1 MVGNINSPV
10 SNTALQWEKCVE
22 NVASPAISRVSAG
35 VEHGDNLDSNNL
47 LLSLKTLARKVSSN
61 ILEKEKPKGKLRICI
76 DPSQI
81 INRAIQRPRYTI
93 PTI

>member
-1 MVGNINSPV
+1 MPV
-10 SNTALQWEKCVE
+10 SKLGRINEESERLCNEGIIRPVTQLTDW
-22 NVASPAISRVSAG
+22 
-35 VEHGDNLDSNNL
+35 L
-47 LLSLKTLARKVSSN
+47 SN
-61 ILEKEKPKGKLRICI
+61 ILEKEEPNGKLRICI